1 SEQWVIWCHRNEE
14 SEKLVSMIADA
25 KDVKGADSVEQKEET
40 IDAFTAGALRVL
52 VTKPSIAGFGMN
64 WQHCNHTAFVGL
76 SDSWEQYYQSIRR
89 FYRFGQ
95 KRTVHV
101 HIVSAESEG
110 AVVENIKRKDA

>member
-1 SEQWVIWCHRNEE
+1 IEERVAKIAEIVNASSEQWVIWCHRNEE

-76 SDSWEQYYQSIRR
+76 SD
-89 FYRFGQ
+89 
-95 KRTVHV
+95 
-101 HIVSAESEG
+101 
-110 AVVENIKRKDA
+110 